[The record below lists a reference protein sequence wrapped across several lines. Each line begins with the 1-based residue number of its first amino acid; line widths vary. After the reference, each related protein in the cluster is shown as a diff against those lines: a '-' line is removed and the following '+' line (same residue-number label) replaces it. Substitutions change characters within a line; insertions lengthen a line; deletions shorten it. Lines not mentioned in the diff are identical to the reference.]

1 MSLALTISYLTLVLV
16 LVTVIVLCCLGCG
29 CHIPLGKCVRCFC
42 DESKRCCW
50 KQTKKLTEPESA
62 ADRRKREKEAPV
74 LAGRRR
80 PADSKDEPPCAGCLR
95 GIPWVLTCGY
105 CCGTFGD
112 AFTTNRQLNE
122 SADEAERKDK
132 EKGAKKKPSV
142 VVGQPVFEED
152 ATEIV
157 GTEHVVAVSMPLLA
171 VC

>member
-42 DESKRCCW
+42 DESRRCCR
-50 KQTKKLTEPESA
+50 KQTKKLTEPETA

-80 PADSKDEPPCAGCLR
+80 DPNAKDEPPCAGCLR

-112 AFTTNRQLNE
+112 AFTTNRQLAE
-122 SADEAERKDK
+122 SAEETKKAKA
-132 EKGAKKKPSV
+132 KGKKAPV
-142 VVGQPVFEED
+142 VVGQPVFENNDVSEL
-152 ATEIV
+152 V

>member
-74 LAGRRR
+74 FAGRRR
-80 PADSKDEPPCAGCLR
+80 SPDAKDEPPCAGCLR

-105 CCGTFGD
+105 CCG
-112 AFTTNRQLNE
+112 AF
-122 SADEAERKDK
+122 K
-132 EKGAKKKPSV
+132 EGSSRPPRGSIPT
-142 VVGQPVFEED
+142 VVGQPVNSTGARGVSAIDIDEV
-152 ATEIV
+152 I
-157 GTEHVVAVSMPLLA
+157 GTDYVVATRIPLLSIG
-171 VC
+171 